1 MATAKENYKRPRIE
15 NYEEAIGTDCNA
27 TILLTG
33 AVRTVFSSFQ
43 VTISFVY
50 LTTRTFLVNESVNS
64 ALSVSVNTCLFKHLQ
79 QFFLCRLLF
88 QPSTMTPVPEIIDL
102 TDDTFND
109 DDESDSSNSLEG
121 KRLRVQH

>member
-1 MATAKENYKRPRIE
+1 MAIAKENYKRPRIE

-27 TILLTG
+27 TISLTG
-33 AVRTVFSSFQ
+33 TVRTVFSSFQ

-50 LTTRTFLVNESVNS
+50 LTTRTFVVNESVNT
-64 ALSVSVNTCLFKHLQ
+64 ALSISVNTYLFKHLQ

-88 QPSTMTPVPEIIDL
+88 QPLTMTLVPEIINL
-102 TDDTFND
+102 TDDPFND

-121 KRLRVQH
+121 KRLRVQR